1 MDANDL
7 LMGGGVK
14 SAAFPDQ
21 QYGHTVGGV
30 IVRPPQ
36 VRQQTDFDSGKPKFF
51 DNGDPMMQI
60 VVQVQ
65 TDLRDPNDSTDDGVR
80 AFYLKGQMQAAVRDA
95 VREAGAKGLE
105 VGGTLHVRYLRDEP
119 NSRGRGKDKK
129 VYAAK
134 YTAPAARPPTTRSW
148 AATRRCTPR
157 RPPRC
162 RTCLGVLAQLSP
174 EQQQA
179 LLAQPASSLQHGP
192 AVLSRAFSVAHQPRE
207 GGWWA
212 APEPRTHE
220 TFRPDEEPENT

>member
-1 MDANDL
+1 MEANDL
-7 LMGGGVK
+7 LMGGGIK

-21 QYGHTVGGV
+21 QYGHTVAGT

-36 VRQQTDFDSGKPKFF
+36 VRQQTDFDTGKPKVF

-95 VREAGAKGLE
+95 VRAAGAKGLE
-105 VGGTLHVRYLRDEP
+105 PGGFLAIRYEKDEP

-134 YTAPAARPPTTRSW
+134 YTAPAAQQANDALMGATPP
-148 AATRRCTPR
+148 AAAAVA
-157 RPPRC
+157 PPAADIND
-162 RTCLGVLAQLSP
+162 VLAQLPP
-174 EQQQA
+174 EQRAA
-179 LLAQPASSLQHGP
+179 LLAQASK
-192 AVLSRAFSVAHQPRE
+192 
-207 GGWWA
+207 A
-212 APEPRTHE
+212 AASAPP
-220 TFRPDEEPENT
+220 F

>member
-7 LMGGGVK
+7 LMGGGIK

-21 QYGHTVGGV
+21 QYGHTVAGA

-36 VRQQTDFDSGKPKFF
+36 VRQQTDFDTGKPKHF

-65 TDLRDPNDSTDDGVR
+65 TDLRDQADATDDGVR

-105 VGGTLHVRYLRDEP
+105 VGGHLAIRYVKDEP

-129 VYAAK
+129 VYAAR
-134 YTAPAARPPTTRSW
+134 YTAPAAQ
-148 AATRRCTPR
+148 AANDRLMGGEGGSTPA
-157 RPPRC
+157 PAAPAADMAS
-162 RTCLGVLAQLSP
+162 VLAQLGP
-174 EQQQA
+174 EQRRD
-179 LLAQPASSLQHGP
+179 LLAQAQKSTAS
-192 AVLSRAFSVAHQPRE
+192 
-207 GGWWA
+207 
-212 APEPRTHE
+212 APP
-220 TFRPDEEPENT
+220 F

>member
-21 QYGHTVGGV
+21 QYGHTVSGV

-65 TDLRDPNDSTDDGVR
+65 TDLRDPADASDDGTR

-105 VGGTLHVRYLRDEP
+105 VGGHLAVRYIRDEP

-129 VYAAK
+129 VYAAR
-134 YTAPAARPPTTRSW
+134 YTAPAAQQANDALMAGDPP
-148 AATRRCTPR
+148 AAAPAAK
-157 RPPRC
+157 PDMNA
-162 RTCLGVLAQLSP
+162 VLAQLSL
-174 EQQQA
+174 EQQKA
-179 LLAQPASSLQHGP
+179 LLAQATQQHSSN
-192 AVLSRAFSVAHQPRE
+192 S
-207 GGWWA
+207 
-212 APEPRTHE
+212 APP
-220 TFRPDEEPENT
+220 F

>member
-1 MDANDL
+1 VDANDL

-21 QYGHTVGGV
+21 QYGHTVGGA
-30 IVRPPQ
+30 IIRPPQ

-65 TDLRDPNDSTDDGVR
+65 TDLRDPADTSDDGVR

-95 VREAGAKGLE
+95 VREVGAKGLE
-105 VGGTLHVRYLRDEP
+105 VGGTLFVRYLRDEP

-134 YTAPAARPPTTRSW
+134 YTAPAAQAANDALMAGDQPT
-148 AATRRCTPR
+148 AAPADMTA
-157 RPPRC
+157 
-162 RTCLGVLAQLSP
+162 VLAQLSP
-174 EQQQA
+174 EQQKA
-179 LLAQPASSLQHGP
+179 LLAQAQSN
-192 AVLSRAFSVAHQPRE
+192 
-207 GGWWA
+207 A
-212 APEPRTHE
+212 APP
-220 TFRPDEEPENT
+220 F

>member
-7 LMGGGVK
+7 LMGGGIK

-21 QYGHTVGGV
+21 QYGHTVGGA

-36 VRQQTDFDSGKPKFF
+36 VRQQTDFDTGKPKFF

-65 TDLRDPNDSTDDGVR
+65 TDLRDPNDPTDDGVR

-95 VREAGAKGLE
+95 VRTVGAKGLE
-105 VGGTLHVRYLRDEP
+105 TGGELYIKYIKDEP

-134 YTAPAARPPTTRSW
+134 YTAPAGQ
-148 AATRRCTPR
+148 AANAALMAGDNASPSQTAAPDMTA
-157 RPPRC
+157 
-162 RTCLGVLAQLSP
+162 VLSQLSP

-179 LLAQPASSLQHGP
+179 LLAQAQQ
-192 AVLSRAFSVAHQPRE
+192 QPV
-207 GGWWA
+207 
-212 APEPRTHE
+212 
-220 TFRPDEEPENT
+220 NTSPPF

>member
-30 IVRPPQ
+30 IARQPQ

-95 VREAGAKGLE
+95 VREAGARGLE

-134 YTAPAARPPTTRSW
+134 YTAPAAQAVNAALMGSDQAAAPT
-148 AATRRCTPR
+148 AAPADMNS
-157 RPPRC
+157 
-162 RTCLGVLAQLSP
+162 VLAQLSP

-179 LLAQPASSLQHGP
+179 LLAQARQ
-192 AVLSRAFSVAHQPRE
+192 QPSNT
-207 GGWWA
+207 
-212 APEPRTHE
+212 APP
-220 TFRPDEEPENT
+220 F

>member
-7 LMGGGVK
+7 LMGGGIK

-21 QYGHTVGGV
+21 QYGHTVAGT

-36 VRQQTDFDSGKPKFF
+36 VRQQTDFDTGKPKTF

-65 TDLRDPNDSTDDGVR
+65 TDLRDSADDTDDGVR

-95 VREAGAKGLE
+95 VRTAGAKGLE
-105 VGGTLHVRYLRDEP
+105 VGGLLAVRYVKDEP

-134 YTAPAARPPTTRSW
+134 YTAPAGQAANDALMTERP
-148 AATRRCTPR
+148 AAASQAPDMSS
-157 RPPRC
+157 
-162 RTCLGVLAQLSP
+162 VLAQLSP
-174 EQQQA
+174 EQQKALFAQA
-179 LLAQPASSLQHGP
+179 QNAS
-192 AVLSRAFSVAHQPRE
+192 
-207 GGWWA
+207 
-212 APEPRTHE
+212 APP
-220 TFRPDEEPENT
+220 F